1 MKSLTG
7 LSRSVVKIM
16 MKLFKSCLIC
26 AGSATLKNTVG
37 LDNQSMGRLLQNVI
51 LPQREE
57 LSNKSKFKKYL
68 AEAKDDIDRIIES
81 LLVDI
86 PKLEI

>member
-1 MKSLTG
+1 
-7 LSRSVVKIM
+7 
-16 MKLFKSCLIC
+16 
-26 AGSATLKNTVG
+26 
-37 LDNQSMGRLLQNVI
+37 MGRLLQNVI

-86 PKLEI
+86 PKLEL